1 MMVLFTACSLF
12 GCFVLQKSIYNHFT
26 KSRLYRKMQLRCRP
40 GRTIRTIQTLKP
52 EGTHV
57 KELLPLAEK
66 AALLLK
72 ARKQTIA
79 VAESS
84 AGGLINASLLALP
97 GASAYCKGGMVMYT
111 RDALLGLRDVTPDML
126 QSVRGGT
133 EASALF
139 RARTIRER
147 LNADWGL
154 SESGTAGPTGSRYGY
169 ATGHCVLAVA
179 GGIEKSMTLET
190 ASSDRQANMVAFGQA
205 ALTLLIQCLESSA
218 VAK

>member
-1 MMVLFTACSLF
+1 
-12 GCFVLQKSIYNHFT
+12 
-26 KSRLYRKMQLRCRP
+26 MQR
-40 GRTIRTIQTLKP
+40 
-52 EGTHV
+52 
-57 KELLPLAEK
+57 LLPLAEK
-66 AALLLK
+66 AAALLK
-72 ARKQTIA
+72 TRKQTIA

-84 AGGLINASLLALP
+84 AGGLINAALLALP

-133 EASALF
+133 EANALF

-154 SESGTAGPTGSRYGY
+154 SESGAAGPTGSRYGY
-169 ATGHCVLAVA
+169 AAGHCVLAVA

-190 ASSDRQANMVAFGQA
+190 ASSDRQANMIAFGQA
-205 ALTLLIQCLESSA
+205 ALTLLIQCLDSSA
-218 VAK
+218 QAK

>member
-1 MMVLFTACSLF
+1 M
-12 GCFVLQKSIYNHFT
+12 N
-26 KSRLYRKMQLRCRP
+26 KSRSTYLFYEFCDLVFIPQNVLSA
-40 GRTIRTIQTLKP
+40 GYTIQYLKP
-52 EGTHV
+52 EGIRM

-66 AALLLK
+66 AAALLK

-84 AGGLINASLLALP
+84 AGGLINAALLALP

-126 QSVRGGT
+126 QGVRGGT
-133 EASALF
+133 EANALF

-154 SESGTAGPTGSRYGY
+154 SESGAAGPTGSRYGY
-169 ATGHCVLAVA
+169 AAGHCVLAVA

-190 ASSDRQANMVAFGQA
+190 ASADRQANMVAFGQA
-205 ALTLLIQCLESSA
+205 ALTLLIECLEQA
-218 VAK
+218 PPVKY

>member
-1 MMVLFTACSLF
+1 ME
-12 GCFVLQKSIYNHFT
+12 K
-26 KSRLYRKMQLRCRP
+26 
-40 GRTIRTIQTLKP
+40 
-52 EGTHV
+52 
-57 KELLPLAEK
+57 LLPLAEK
-66 AALLLK
+66 AAALLK

-84 AGGLINASLLALP
+84 GGGLINAALLALP

-126 QSVRGGT
+126 TNIRGGT
-133 EASALF
+133 EPSAVF

-154 SESGTAGPTGSRYGY
+154 AESGTAGPTGSRYGY

-179 GGIEKSMTLET
+179 GPVEKSLTIET
-190 ASSDRQANMVAFGQA
+190 ASADRVANMYAFSSA
-205 ALTLLIQCLESSA
+205 ALTLLIEALEA
-218 VAK
+218 Q

>member
-1 MMVLFTACSLF
+1 ME
-12 GCFVLQKSIYNHFT
+12 K
-26 KSRLYRKMQLRCRP
+26 
-40 GRTIRTIQTLKP
+40 
-52 EGTHV
+52 
-57 KELLPLAEK
+57 LLPLAEK
-66 AALLLK
+66 AAALLM

-84 AGGLINASLLALP
+84 AGGLINAALLAIP

-111 RDALLGLRDVTPDML
+111 RDALLGLRDVTPEMV

-154 SESGTAGPTGSRYGY
+154 SESGASGPTGSRYGH
-169 ATGHCVLAVA
+169 AAGHCVLAVCSS
-179 GGIEKSMTLET
+179 GFEKSMTLET
-190 ASSDRQANMVAFGQA
+190 ASADRQANMIVFGQT
-205 ALTLLIQCLESSA
+205 ALKLLIECLEAAPSA
-218 VAK
+218 K

>member
-1 MMVLFTACSLF
+1 ME
-12 GCFVLQKSIYNHFT
+12 K
-26 KSRLYRKMQLRCRP
+26 
-40 GRTIRTIQTLKP
+40 
-52 EGTHV
+52 
-57 KELLPLAEK
+57 LLPLAEH
-66 AALLLK
+66 AAALLK

-139 RARTIRER
+139 RACTICER
-147 LNADWGL
+147 LSADWGL
-154 SESGTAGPTGSRYGY
+154 SEFGVAGPAGSRYGY
-169 ATGHCVLAVA
+169 APGHCVFAVA
-179 GGIEKSMTLET
+179 GGMEKSITLET
-190 ASSDRQANMVAFGQA
+190 ASSDRQANMIVFGQA
-205 ALTLLIQCLESSA
+205 ALTLLIECLERS
-218 VAK
+218 K